1 MSKTVIQEISGSVS
15 QITLNRPDSLNAID
29 HVLASELREEILS
42 AEMNKEVRCVV
53 LKGAGPA
60 FMAGGDI
67 RAFSE
72 RIGNGV
78 DRYMLDL
85 THDLHDAII
94 AIRRMPKP
102 VLASVHGAAAGAG
115 FSIAMACD
123 MIIAAENS
131 TFTLAYSMLGVSPDG
146 SSTHS
151 LPRLIGYHQAMELV
165 LLSDRFGTE
174 KAKELGLINFVT
186 APENLE
192 SETMTLAERLG
203 NGPTAAYGKAKSLL
217 NKSLE
222 RGISD
227 QLEAEAQGIMESSR
241 TKDFVEGV
249 DAFLNKRRPQFT
261 GE

>member
-1 MSKTVIQEISGSVS
+1 MSETVKQEILGSVS
-15 QITLNRPDSLNAID
+15 TITLNRPDSLNAID
-29 HVLASELREEILS
+29 HSLASDLRSEVLS
-42 AEMNKEVRCVV
+42 AEMNKSVRCVV

-72 RIGNGV
+72 RLNDGV

-94 AIRRMPKP
+94 AIRRMRKP

-115 FSIAMACD
+115 FSLAMACD
-123 MIIAAENS
+123 MVLAADNS

-151 LPRLIGYHQAMELV
+151 LPRLVGYHRAMELV
-165 LLSDRFGTE
+165 LLSERFGVE
-174 KAKELGLINFVT
+174 KAKEMGLINIITPADQLDTQTV
-186 APENLE
+186 A
-192 SETMTLAERLG
+192 LAERLAA
-203 NGPTAAYGKAKSLL
+203 GPTAAYGRAKVLL

-227 QLEAEAQGIMESSR
+227 QLDAEAQGIMESSR
-241 TKDFVEGV
+241 TEDFKEGV
-249 DAFLNKRRPQFT
+249 DAFLNKRKPQFT
-261 GE
+261 GK